1 MFKSCWGYMNR
12 VSLLF
17 VVFVS
22 VILVDQFTK
31 IIILSYM
38 LNNHNEISI
47 LPFLNLTLVLN
58 SGVAFGIFREIG
70 EAVPILFSFLAMLV
84 AVILL
89 IWSFYNKQSY
99 IFAGLVAGGAV
110 GNALDRLRLGAV
122 VDFIDIY
129 WQNLHW
135 PAFNFA
141 DISISIGV
149 VLFILSELTFKK
161 RLN

>member
-1 MFKSCWGYMNR
+1 
-12 VSLLF
+12 
-17 VVFVS
+17 
-22 VILVDQFTK
+22 
-31 IIILSYM
+31 
-38 LNNHNEISI
+38 
-47 LPFLNLTLVLN
+47 
-58 SGVAFGIFREIG
+58 
-70 EAVPILFSFLAMLV
+70 MLV

-141 DISISIGV
+141 DIYISPLWRQSV
-149 VLFILSELTFKK
+149 ALSFFHSLVLMLFLILLAQDK
-161 RLN
+161 